1 MNHYQ
6 YSPDFRLQK
15 TLEESLQRAGEAAAG
30 GLTTRSAD
38 ARVLEEDAPD
48 LLDSPRGCPG
58 PSVLSSSWLQPT
70 LADACIGFAGDT
82 YH

>member
-6 YSPDFRLQK
+6 DSPDFWLQK

-30 GLTTRSAD
+30 GLTARSAD

-48 LLDSPRGCPG
+48 LLDRLGVALDR
-58 PSVLSSSWLQPT
+58 VLSSSRLQPT